1 MEFSAQQIASVLGG
15 TVEGDPEVKVNNF
28 SKIEEGKPGTLTFW
42 QTQNK
47 NILST
52 KLKQALF

>member
-28 SKIEEGKPGTLTFW
+28 SKIEKP
-42 QTQNK
+42 
-47 NILST
+47 
-52 KLKQALF
+52 ALFKTEDSFTR